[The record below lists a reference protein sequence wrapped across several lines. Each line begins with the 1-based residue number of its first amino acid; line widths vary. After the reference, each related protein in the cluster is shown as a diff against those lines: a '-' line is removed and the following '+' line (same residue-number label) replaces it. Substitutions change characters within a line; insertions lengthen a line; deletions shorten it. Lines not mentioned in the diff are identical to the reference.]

1 MFWEDERVEFT
12 DSKQG
17 DLIVTELNQFRSTIA
32 LAALSFSVGAVAQQV
47 PAGEV
52 ETVIVTGVR
61 ESIVQGLENKREA
74 TQVIESVVAEDI
86 GKLPDNN
93 VVEALQRITG
103 VQITNRGGGEADAI
117 LIRGLPDTTT
127 TWNGRNVF
135 TAPNTDPNAP
145 AGAGRQLALQ
155 DIPANL
161 VGRIDVF
168 KTRSADQ
175 LETGLAGQ
183 IDVQTRRPF
192 DFPGL
197 EVSLNARAT
206 SQEQREDID
215 PNASLLV
222 SNQWDVGEGRFGAL
236 VNVSYSRTRYRDQ
249 SVTAGALV
257 PFATAD
263 NPPQGASL
271 ANCGDDPPPLNW
283 GPLERIFNG
292 DCRVPENPIWQAGT
306 DMGLPTDPSATLTFN
321 GVEYPYLLARDA
333 LFASDFEGDRER
345 PASTLSLQWA
355 PNDTSEY
362 TFEAF
367 YQGYREE
374 MFNNLHFTFADWW
387 GTLGPDPASTISLYP
402 GTNLIKTRVVGA
414 PFGFNSGDSTEQETD
429 TFVYALNGKWNVGDR
444 LTLAADLSL
453 QDSQFDTSFIAVRT
467 ERVPESI
474 TLDFNAGDGIP
485 SWHFNDD
492 AQMLDASGWT
502 VAQLFQNKGRS
513 EGGAETLSIDGDY
526 ELDAGAFKLLSFGVR
541 YDDRDAQ
548 LFSPAPVPEP
558 FLGRPLSDLP
568 AGMTWT
574 NEGFM
579 DGEADVP
586 NAWAV
591 ANGYYIRDNAQEIR
605 ELYGQPASGPV
616 LERAFD
622 IAEETASAY
631 VQADLEFGNLQAQVG
646 VRYVSVDT
654 DMDFTNV
661 ITDVSSSAT
670 KSTSELLPSLTL
682 RYSISDDLRLRFNYG
697 ETLRRPN
704 FANLNSNFSLTGDL
718 TQVGYGTGTGGNPD
732 LEPAQAKNY
741 DLTVEWYF
749 AQDSAI
755 YGTLFRREIDGLVV
769 PLTRQITLPNTGLN
783 TDQFVVTQPVN
794 ASDGELEGI
803 ELGIVYFPQLP
814 GLLNGLGVQ
823 GSFTK
828 LDSEQNIPL
837 TNSTGQI
844 IGEETSEFFGVSD
857 TSYNV
862 TLAYDRAGLGMRLSY
877 VWRDDFLNNNE
888 ARIFAN
894 PIGIWRQPE
903 SSLDFQ
909 ASYDFNENFAV
920 SFDAVNLTEELQQSY
935 YAFGS
940 AGGPS
945 THNFGTTLL
954 SRSFA
959 LGFRWRYGGERT
971 R

>member
-1 MFWEDERVEFT
+1 M
-12 DSKQG
+12 
-17 DLIVTELNQFRSTIA
+17 IVAEPLLMRSATA
-32 LAALSFSVGAVAQQV
+32 LAALTFTAGAHAQQTS
-47 PAGEV
+47 AQEL

-61 ESIVQGLENKREA
+61 ESLVQGLENKREA
-74 TQVIESVVAEDI
+74 VQVVESIVAEDI

-103 VQITNRGGGEADAI
+103 VQISNRGGGEADAV

-127 TWNGRNVF
+127 TWNGRSVF
-135 TAPNTDPNAP
+135 TAPSTDPNAP

-161 VGRIDVF
+161 VRRVDVF
-168 KTRSADQ
+168 KTRSAEQ

-192 DFPGL
+192 DFDGL
-197 EVSLNARAT
+197 ELSLNARAT
-206 SQEQREDID
+206 MQEQREDID
-215 PNASLLV
+215 PNVSLLV
-222 SNQWDVGEGRFGAL
+222 SNQWDLGEGRFGAL
-236 VNVSYSRTRYRDQ
+236 ANVSYSRTRYRDQ

-263 NPPQGASL
+263 NPPRGASV
-271 ANCGDDPPPLNW
+271 ANCGDAPPPIDW
-283 GPLERIFNG
+283 VPLERIFNG

-306 DMGLPTDPSATLTFN
+306 DRGLPTDPNATLTLN

-345 PASTLSLQWA
+345 PAATVALQWA
-355 PNDTSEY
+355 PNDASEY

-387 GTLGPDPASTISLYP
+387 GALGDDPAATITLYP

-414 PFGFNSGDSTEQETD
+414 PFGFNSGDSTDQETD
-429 TFVYALNGKWNVGDR
+429 TFVYALNGKWKVGER
-444 LTLAADLSL
+444 LTLAADLSV
-453 QDSQFDTSFIAVRT
+453 QDSQFDTSFIAIRT

-474 TLDFNAGDGIP
+474 TLDFNAGNGIP

-492 AQMLDASGWT
+492 AQMLDASRWT

-526 ELDAGAFKLLSFGVR
+526 ELDGGAFKVVSFGVR

-548 LFSPAPVPEP
+548 LHSPAPTPEP
-558 FLGRPLSDLP
+558 FLGRPLSEMP
-568 AGMTWT
+568 AGMIWT
-574 NEGFM
+574 NEDFM

-586 NAWAV
+586 TAWAV
-591 ANGYYIRDNAQEIR
+591 VNGYYIRDHADEIR
-605 ELYGQPASGPV
+605 ALYGQPTGGPV
-616 LERAFD
+616 LKRAFD
-622 IAEETASAY
+622 IQEKTASAY
-631 VQADLEFGNLQAQVG
+631 LQTDIELGKLQAQVG

-654 DMDFTNV
+654 DMDFTDV
-661 ITDVSSSAT
+661 ITDVSSSA
-670 KSTSELLPSLTL
+670 SSSDSELLPSLTL
-682 RYSISDDLRLRFNYG
+682 RYAVTDDVRLRFNYG

-704 FANLNSNFSLTGDL
+704 FANLNSNFALTGDL

-732 LEPAQAKNY
+732 LEAAKAKNY
-741 DLTVEWYF
+741 DLTAEWYF
-749 AQDSAI
+749 AEDSAV

-769 PLTRQITLPNTGLN
+769 PLTRRITIPNTGLN

-814 GLLNGLGVQ
+814 GIFDGLGVQ
-823 GSFTK
+823 ASFTK

-837 TNSTGQI
+837 TNSAGEI
-844 IGEETSEFFGVSD
+844 IGQEKSEFFGVSD

-903 SSLDFQ
+903 SSLDLQ
-909 ASYDFNENFAV
+909 VSYEFNEHFAV

-935 YAFGS
+935 YAFAD

-959 LGFRWRYGGERT
+959 LGVRWRL
-971 R
+971 